1 MNTATPLGYVLRG
14 YANHHVL
21 YPLATTVA
29 NGVVFT
35 ACEAISVRNRSWAI
49 RRALLCSLSSASTA
63 GATTSLRPV
72 ALLSVE
78 RHEARCPKFW
88 CAG

>member
-35 ACEAISVRNRSWAI
+35 ACEGDKRSQPVVGDSSGF
-49 RRALLCSLSSASTA
+49 ALLIVIRVDSGSHHKLTTGGPAVGGTA
-63 GATTSLRPV
+63 
-72 ALLSVE
+72 
-78 RHEARCPKFW
+78 
-88 CAG
+88 